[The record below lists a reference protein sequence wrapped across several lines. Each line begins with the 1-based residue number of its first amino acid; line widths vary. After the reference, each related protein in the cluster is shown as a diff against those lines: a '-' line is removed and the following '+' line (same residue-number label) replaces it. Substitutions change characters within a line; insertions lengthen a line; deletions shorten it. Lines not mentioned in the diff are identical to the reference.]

1 MQPKG
6 IQPSNMHPS
15 PMQAGSAAWRSL
27 RVDPAL
33 RSELE
38 GLYAD
43 YASALDERRYEDWL
57 KFFTED
63 CKYKVQSRENHSR
76 GLPLATLAFESRGML
91 QDRIYGVVETLFHQP
106 YYQRH
111 VLGPLR
117 FIEVLNEGEPM
128 ERLVRTECNY
138 SVFRV
143 KLNALPEVFNV
154 GRYLDTWRFSESGW
168 KLADKLVVFDSDLIA
183 NSMIYPI

>member
-76 GLPLATLAFESRGML
+76 GLPLATLAFESRGRRDADFRRRL
-91 QDRIYGVVETLFHQP
+91 SLTAYQARSNFRICRKQTIALFEFSVCAQDI
-106 YYQRH
+106 RH
-111 VLGPLR
+111 S
-117 FIEVLNEGEPM
+117 F
-128 ERLVRTECNY
+128 
-138 SVFRV
+138 
-143 KLNALPEVFNV
+143 
-154 GRYLDTWRFSESGW
+154 
-168 KLADKLVVFDSDLIA
+168 SDLRAFFLRLSEGIRKV
-183 NSMIYPI
+183 NH